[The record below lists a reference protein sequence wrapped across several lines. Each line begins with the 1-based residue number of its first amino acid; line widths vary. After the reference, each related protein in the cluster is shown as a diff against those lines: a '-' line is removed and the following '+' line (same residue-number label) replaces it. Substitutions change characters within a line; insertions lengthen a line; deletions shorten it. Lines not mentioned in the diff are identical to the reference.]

1 MQMIRL
7 FLAAGSQ
14 PVVATRAAAAVA
26 AAGRGRGAAGPA
38 LPALWRRLAAV
49 LLLPLLLGLSWPARA
64 DEQAAASL
72 VKVLNGVSG
81 MQANFTQQTIDA
93 KGRAQATQSG
103 RMGVKR
109 PGLFR
114 WEVVKP
120 APQMVLTT
128 GKVLWIHD
136 PDLMQATKQKLD
148 SQVGN
153 TPALLLSGDPR
164 QLAAGF
170 DISTAPG
177 QGGEQ
182 VFVLK
187 PRGKDALF
195 ESMRVI
201 FRAGAMVE
209 MDLTDTLGQR
219 TAIRFS
225 DIRMN
230 PAFAAGYFDFVP
242 PKGTDI
248 IDQI

>member
-1 MQMIRL
+1 MKQVASNTLPWRAT
-7 FLAAGSQ
+7 AAGAR
-14 PVVATRAAAAVA
+14 PRAWLARAAVA
-26 AAGRGRGAAGPA
+26 LVAVLALA
-38 LPALWRRLAAV
+38 LPPLAL
-49 LLLPLLLGLSWPARA
+49 A
-64 DEQAAASL
+64 DEQAAAGL
-72 VKVLNGVSG
+72 VKVLGGISG
-81 MQANFTQQTIDA
+81 MQASFTQQTVDA
-93 KGRAQATQSG
+93 KGRAQPAQSG
-103 RMGVKR
+103 KMGVKR

-120 APQMVLTT
+120 APQMVLTA
-128 GKVLWIHD
+128 GKVLWIYD

-164 QLAAGF
+164 QLASGF
-170 DISTAPG
+170 DITQAPG
-177 QGGEQ
+177 QQGGEQ

-195 ESMRVI
+195 ESMHVT
-201 FRAGAMVE
+201 FRAGQLTA

-219 TAIRFS
+219 TAIRFA

-230 PAFAAGYFDFVP
+230 PAFPAGYFDFVP

-248 IDQI
+248 IDQL